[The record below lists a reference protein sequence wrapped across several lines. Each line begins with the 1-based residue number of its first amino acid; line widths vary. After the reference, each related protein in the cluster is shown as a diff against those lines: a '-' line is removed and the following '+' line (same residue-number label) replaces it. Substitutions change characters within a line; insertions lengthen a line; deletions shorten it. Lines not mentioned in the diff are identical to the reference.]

1 MNGGS
6 LVTSACT
13 FVRVAKRA
21 GLAAAFVGT
30 EQAKIISTPQ
40 NAALI

>member
-6 LVTSACT
+6 LVTSECAC
-13 FVRVAKRA
+13 VRVAKCA
-21 GLAAAFVGT
+21 GFTAAFVGT
-30 EQAKIISTPQ
+30 EQAKIITPPQ